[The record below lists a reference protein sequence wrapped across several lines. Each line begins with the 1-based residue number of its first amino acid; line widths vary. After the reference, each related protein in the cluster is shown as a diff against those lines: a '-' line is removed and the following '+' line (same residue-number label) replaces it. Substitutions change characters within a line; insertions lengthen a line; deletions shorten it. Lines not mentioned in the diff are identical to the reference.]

1 MKKIFSTV
9 ILIAGALMF
18 AGCAGEEKDLF
29 EKSAAERLNET
40 GKIYSSRLQ
49 SSEAGWVME
58 YYPTNTDETYK
69 GRGYLIMADFDKD
82 ESVTLA
88 MKNIMSDDE
97 YMEERSLWEIIAD
110 NGPVLTFN
118 TYNEVLHCF
127 SNPEYYESGKGFEG
141 DYEFVMID
149 VPEDGQFIM
158 LKGKKRGT
166 YVRLTRL
173 PDGTDFQEYLNDVN
187 AFTKKIFPENAVNE
201 DVLTIGDKKFA
212 INSGSTG
219 IMGMYPYGG
228 DAITETTQ
236 HPFLI
241 TKRDG
246 MYFLRFRST
255 IEANDVEEQEFVYE
269 ADEDK
274 FVGVEK
280 IGNVIEGED
289 PATFLLNNLESG
301 SWTALKTAEMSDKM
315 KTYFDALDAEFSEM
329 KDSRKRSYTFSG
341 MTLTREKDG
350 SNYRWNV
357 GYKVPGSS
365 RVTYAQ
371 YNYSMQH
378 EGENVAFTYLA
389 PVDESATNIQ
399 AKLPS
404 VQNVT
409 TLFGRKFVVRAAQT
423 RFNLRQIRLTA
434 ADDADLWVVLTIG

>member
-1 MKKIFSTV
+1 
-9 ILIAGALMF
+9 MF
-18 AGCAGEEKDLF
+18 AGCAGEEENLF
-29 EKSAAERLNET
+29 DKSAAERLNET
-40 GKIYSSRLQ
+40 GQIYTGRLQ

-58 YYPTNTDETYK
+58 YYPTNTEETYK

-88 MKNIMSDDE
+88 MNNIMTDYE
-97 YMEERSLWEIIAD
+97 YMEEKSLWEIIAD

-166 YVRLTRL
+166 YIRLTRL
-173 PDGTDFQEYLNDVN
+173 PAGTNFEEYLNDVN
-187 AFTKKIFPENAVNE
+187 AFFKKIFPENAVNE
-201 DVLTIGDKKFA
+201 DVLFVGGEKYAF
-212 INSGSTG
+212 NNGSAG
-219 IMGMYPYGG
+219 IIGMYPYDG
-228 DAITETTQ
+228 DAITETTE

-246 MYFLRFRST
+246 KYYLRFRSALK
-255 IEANDVEEQEFVYE
+255 ANEVEEQEFVYD
-269 ADEDK
+269 ADADK
-274 FVGVEK
+274 FYGVENAE
-280 IGNVIEGED
+280 NVIEGED
-289 PATFLLNNLESG
+289 PATFLLNNLDAG
-301 SWTALKTAEMSDKM
+301 SWSALKTAEMSDKM
-315 KTYFDALDAEFSEM
+315 KAYFDELDTEFSAM

-350 SNYRWNV
+350 EHYRWNV

-365 RVTYAQ
+365 RITYAQ
-371 YNYSMQH
+371 YNYTMQRD
-378 EGENVAFTYLA
+378 GNNISFAFAA

-399 AKLPS
+399 NTLPS
-404 VQNVT
+404 VKNVT
-409 TLFGRKFVVRAAQT
+409 GVFSRKFIVTAAQT
-423 RFNLRQIRLTA
+423 CFNLRQIRLTA
-434 ADDADLWVVLTIG
+434 ADDPDLWVVVTIG

>member
-1 MKKIFSTV
+1 
-9 ILIAGALMF
+9 MF
-18 AGCAGEEKDLF
+18 AGCAGEEENLF
-29 EKSAAERLNET
+29 DKSAAERLNET
-40 GKIYSSRLQ
+40 GKIYSTRLQ

-58 YYPTNTDETYK
+58 YYPTNTEETYK

-88 MKNIMSDDE
+88 MNNIMTDYE
-97 YMEERSLWEIIAD
+97 YMEEKSLWEIIAD

-173 PDGTDFQEYLNDVN
+173 PAGTNFQEYLDDVN
-187 AFTKKIFPENAVNE
+187 AFFKKIFPENAVNE
-201 DVLTIGDKKFA
+201 DVLIVGGEKYAF
-212 INSGSTG
+212 NSGSTG
-219 IMGMYPYGG
+219 IIGKYPYDG
-228 DAITETTQ
+228 DAITETTE

-246 MYFLRFRST
+246 KYYLRFRSAL
-255 IEANDVEEQEFVYE
+255 EANEVEEQEFVYD
-269 ADEDK
+269 ADADK
-274 FVGVEK
+274 FFGVENAEN
-280 IGNVIEGED
+280 IIEGED
-289 PATFLLNNLESG
+289 PATFLINNLDAG
-301 SWTALKTAEMSDKM
+301 SWSALKTAEMSDKM
-315 KTYFDALDAEFSEM
+315 KSYFDELDTEFSAM

-350 SNYRWNV
+350 EHYRWNV

-365 RVTYAQ
+365 RITYAQ
-371 YNYSMQH
+371 YNYTMQRD
-378 EGENVAFTYLA
+378 GNNISFAYVA

-399 AKLPS
+399 NTLPS
-404 VQNVT
+404 VKNVT
-409 TLFGRKFVVRAAQT
+409 GVFNRKFIVTAAQT
-423 RFNLRQIRLTA
+423 CFNLRQIRLTA
-434 ADDADLWVVLTIG
+434 ADDPNLWVVVTVG